1 MWMPDQQISKLDNT
15 QIIFIR
21 TCSNAIVRAASISEA
36 GSLRR
41 RPIDDDRVLAGA
53 ASVGSAGPGSKPGDG
68 FAGDLEDSII
78 FGVPSVPF
86 GCPSVPLRSI
96 GSVGVEGERED
107 RAHTKY
113 IYININ
119 QIKKKIT

>member
-1 MWMPDQQISKLDNT
+1 MRV
-15 QIIFIR
+15 IITSVLGDTHFPKTFFIR

-68 FAGDLEDSII
+68 FAGDLED
-78 FGVPSVPF
+78 
-86 GCPSVPLRSI
+86 
-96 GSVGVEGERED
+96 
-107 RAHTKY
+107 
-113 IYININ
+113 
-119 QIKKKIT
+119 